1 MRHPILFASAL
12 LFVAPSAVA
21 AQNYREVDEFPRR
34 PSAMV
39 GINLQLAFP
48 QGEFAEFVN
57 TGYGIGGNLTFLLG
71 QKRQVGVRIFGSWIE
86 YGRST
91 ETLAFPGLP
100 GLFVDLTTSNSIYS
114 FGVGPEF
121 HLTSGAVRPYLQGAI
136 GLSNFVTSTSAEG
149 TDDVDPFASS
159 TNFNDWTVAYYG
171 GGGVMF
177 QVSHGKN
184 PVFLDGGLRLQ
195 SHGRTRYLREGSLE
209 TNDDG
214 DIVLDP
220 VESKTDLLVMHLGV
234 QIGI

>member
-1 MRHPILFASAL
+1 MRLTVLCAVAL
-12 LFVAPSAVA
+12 LAAAPVTLV
-21 AQNYREVDEFPRR
+21 AQNYREVDDEPRR
-34 PSAMV
+34 TSALV

-57 TGYGIGGNLTFLLG
+57 TGYGVGANLTLMLDRKG
-71 QKRQVGVRIFGSWIE
+71 QIGVRLFGSWVE
-86 YGRST
+86 YGR
-91 ETLAFPGLP
+91 ETNRVAFPGLP

-121 HLTSGAVRPYLQGAI
+121 HLTRGAARPYLQGAI

-149 TDDVDPFASS
+149 GDDDDPFASS

-171 GGGVMF
+171 GGGMLL

-184 PVFLDGGLRLQ
+184 PVWLDAGLRLQ
-195 SHGRTRYLREGSLE
+195 SHGRTRYLREGSIE
-209 TNDDG
+209 VDDDG
-214 DIVLDP
+214 DVVLDP
-220 VESKTDLLVMHLGV
+220 VESKTDLLVAHFGV